1 MSWTPQE
8 KRRIKTIENMMIF
21 LLTDQRVDIV
31 EGMTDNDVR
40 KRFEPPLEPI
50 PDIINPDKSAMAER
64 MLKVTDDIYELEQC
78 HQKKRR
84 LLDLELKAL
93 LISISHK
100 ENNKIDDNC
109 LECDCDMTQE
119 CECEP
124 QCKWCS

>member
-8 KRRIKTIENMMIF
+8 RNKIQTIENILIYIIEDEVAF
-21 LLTDQRVDIV
+21 KEKSKENILKSFQ
-31 EGMTDNDVR
+31 
-40 KRFEPPLEPI
+40 PPLEPI

-100 ENNKIDDNC
+100 ENNKMDDNC
-109 LECDCDMTQE
+109 LECGCDMTQE